1 MNFMKLIKVL
11 LCVCFAVFSYQAY
24 SQSYALTITVPNI
37 NPLQGEIQVSVFNSN
52 ATFLKEHKEY
62 KIYRFKADKTI
73 GKFVINDLPKGEYA
87 MIVYHDKNNN
97 KEMDRSMLGIPKEGF
112 GFSKNFKPKL
122 SGPGFGDCSINLN
135 SDTAID
141 IKLMY

>member
-1 MNFMKLIKVL
+1 MKLIKLLFFVCLAVL
-11 LCVCFAVFSYQAY
+11 SLHVY
-24 SQSYALTITVPNI
+24 SQSPVLTVTVPNI
-37 NPLQGEIQVSVFNSN
+37 NPVQGEIQVSVFNSK
-52 ATFLKEHKEY
+52 TSFLKEGKEY
-62 KIYRFKADKTI
+62 KIYRFKVDKAS

-87 MIVYHDKNNN
+87 MIIYHDKNNN

-135 SDTAID
+135 ADMEID

>member
-1 MNFMKLIKVL
+1 MKLIKLLFFVCLAVL
-11 LCVCFAVFSYQAY
+11 SLHVY
-24 SQSYALTITVPNI
+24 SQSPVLTVTVPNI
-37 NPLQGEIQVSVFNSN
+37 NPVQGEIQVSVFNSN
-52 ATFLKEHKEY
+52 STFLKENKEY
-62 KIYRFKADKTI
+62 KIYRFKVDKAL

-87 MIVYHDKNNN
+87 MIIYHDKNNN

-135 SDTAID
+135 TDMAID